1 MYTGPAAIFR
11 RGAIMAFDLRPYQS
25 AALDNLR
32 SALARKS
39 RLVLLYS
46 PTGSGK
52 TEMGMAMIRG
62 AVGKGKRVAFI
73 ANRVELIAQ
82 ASRRFLAA
90 GIPHGILQGQN
101 TIALESQVLIC
112 SIQTVAKRGLPLV
125 DLIVVDEAHGCAGSQ
140 AYRDLLLRERSLV
153 PVIGLSAT
161 PFTRGLG
168 KVFQEIVPA
177 ATIRELIDQGY
188 LVDVDVYA
196 PSEPDLSRVK
206 VVAGDYQQTQLGE
219 AVDKPDL
226 VGDIVTHWLKLARG
240 KQTVCFATNI
250 PHSLHIVEQ
259 FRAVGVTA
267 EHVDCY
273 TSEEDRAA
281 ILGRVARGETTVIS
295 NVAILAEGWDCPA
308 VEVMILARP
317 TRSLARFIQMV
328 GRVLRPADGK
338 ARALLLDHSGST
350 AELGYPTD
358 DLPLEL
364 DDGKPNQAG
373 RQQKEEPKPKKCPTC
388 SFMKPPKVHACPQC
402 GFEPQRQNAVEVEAG
417 ELVKMDRKGKKPASP
432 DRKQHVFSQLLSVAR
447 HRGYSSGWVS
457 HKYREMFGVWPRGL
471 NQVEAAPTQEL
482 LSWLKSQQIR
492 FAKGRE
498 KAEVSHGAA

>member
-1 MYTGPAAIFR
+1 MYTGPAIFR

-32 SALARKS
+32 TALARKK

-52 TEMGMAMIRG
+52 TEMGMAMIRS
-62 AVGKGKRVAFI
+62 AVSKGKRVAFI
-73 ANRVELIAQ
+73 ANRVELIVQ
-82 ASRRFLAA
+82 ASRRFMAA

-101 TIALESQVLIC
+101 TTALDSQVLIC

-125 DLIVVDEAHGCAGSQ
+125 DLIVVDEAHGCAGSE
-140 AYRDLLLRERSLV
+140 AYRDLLLRERNLV

-168 KVFQEIVPA
+168 KIFEEIVPA
-177 ATIRELIDQGY
+177 ATIRELIEQGY

-196 PSEPDLSRVK
+196 PSEPDLSGVK
-206 VVAGDYQQTQLGE
+206 VVAGDYQQSQLGE
-219 AVDKPDL
+219 AVDKPSL
-226 VGDIVTHWLKLARG
+226 IGDIVSHWFKLARG

-259 FRAVGVTA
+259 FRAAGVTA
-267 EHVDCY
+267 EHIDCY

-338 ARALLLDHSGST
+338 ERALLLDHSGST

-364 DDGKPNQAG
+364 DDGKPNRSA

-388 SFMKPPKVHACPQC
+388 SYMKPPKVHACPKC

-417 ELVKMDRKGKKPASP
+417 SLVKVARKSKRPGTK
-432 DRKQHVFSQLLSVAR
+432 DTKQHFYSQLLHVANQ
-447 HRGYSSGWVS
+447 RGYLSGWVS
-457 HKYREMFGVWPRGL
+457 HKYRDMFGVWPRGL
-471 NQVEAAPTQEL
+471 NEVPAAPSTAIL
-482 LSWLKSQQIR
+482 LWLKSRQIR
-492 FAKGRE
+492 FIKS
-498 KAEVSHGAA
+498 KEVRHGAA